1 MISNGSDLAVNVRIA
16 DAAKKLV
23 EVYVNGLYYDSSD
36 TVKISKEAVLPI
48 ESDTAFSA
56 DIEST
61 ESVQTVTTANEVI
74 ISQTMSTSANKI
86 ISESENSTQDTTIE
100 N

>member
-23 EVYVNGLYYDSSD
+23 EVYINGLYYDSSD
-36 TVKISKEAVLPI
+36 TVKISKETVLPI

-74 ISQTMSTSANKI
+74 ISQTMSISANKI
-86 ISESENSTQDTTIE
+86 ISESENSTQDTIIE